1 MLKLINVDLENLSLS
16 THGEVDHSEFY
27 DNEDNWWYSSTSVR
41 RSIFMGEYIY
51 AFSSLGVTVH
61 NLSEISLTDELL
73 IPGQSTPSWYYEEQE
88 VTEEESDESNESS
101 EEGNEGDEPCPDG
114 PEGES
119 CRD

>member
-1 MLKLINVDLENLSLS
+1 M
-16 THGEVDHSEFY
+16 
-27 DNEDNWWYSSTSVR
+27 
-41 RSIFMGEYIY
+41 
-51 AFSSLGVTVH
+51 
-61 NLSEISLTDELL
+61 SLTDELL

-88 VTEEESDESNESS
+88 VTEEESDESNDLP

>member
-1 MLKLINVDLENLSLS
+1 M
-16 THGEVDHSEFY
+16 
-27 DNEDNWWYSSTSVR
+27 
-41 RSIFMGEYIY
+41 
-51 AFSSLGVTVH
+51 
-61 NLSEISLTDELL
+61 SLTDELL